1 MFAAVLTIVLASQV
15 LLIECGGGGNVD
27 AVPANQGEFFTLS
40 LYILYVKILISYSK
54 VENMNGD
61 KLKELLRDYLVQ
73 QQLNEEAEL
82 VPTLVEN
89 EDEQGNEENDE

>member
-1 MFAAVLTIVLASQV
+1 
-15 LLIECGGGGNVD
+15 
-27 AVPANQGEFFTLS
+27 
-40 LYILYVKILISYSK
+40 
-54 VENMNGD
+54 MNGD

>member
-40 LYILYVKILISYSK
+40 DLFPYGKIFIFLFKS
-54 VENMNGD
+54 
-61 KLKELLRDYLVQ
+61 
-73 QQLNEEAEL
+73 
-82 VPTLVEN
+82 
-89 EDEQGNEENDE
+89 